1 MTQTRPFLINGQ
13 MQHLAPQDDPRESLL
28 RWLKRQRFH
37 GTKEGCGDGDCGACT
52 VAEVVIED
60 GTRRLRALNSCLL
73 PMGQVLGRE
82 FVTVEGLARGSQLHP
97 VQDAMV
103 RTAGSQ
109 CGYCTPGFVMSLFV
123 GYHEADLDDHA
134 IDGNLC
140 RCTGYVPI
148 RKAMAAICDDPAAT
162 RLAALPAFVSQSAAN
177 TDGAAHPSF
186 LLPTSI
192 AEAVAHKQQ
201 FPEFQWL
208 AGATDSGVALS
219 RGQSLAPGFICLDR
233 IPALT
238 EITIQADGIRIGAG
252 VNLVQMEQQLAD
264 ALPMLADMLPWF
276 AARQV
281 KNRATVGGN
290 IGSASPIGDLLP
302 CLLALDA
309 TIELIGPAGNRH
321 IPACDYFL
329 DYRKT
334 MRQAEELI
342 SAVWIPTPSGRQA
355 FYKVAKRQTDDISIV
370 AAAFRLDADAD
381 GTIREVRL
389 AYGGVAAIPKRAR
402 ATEDWLQGRKC
413 DAASI
418 DEAVNRVAAEFAP
431 LSDHRASREYR
442 LALIGNLLRQFLEGA
457 S

>member
-1 MTQTRPFLINGQ
+1 MTRTRPFLINGQ
-13 MQHLAPQDDPRESLL
+13 TQYLAPQDDPRESLL

-52 VAEVVIED
+52 VAEVVTEQ
-60 GTRRLRALNSCLL
+60 GERQLRALNSCLL

-82 FVTVEGLARGSQLHP
+82 FVTVEGLAQGQRLHP
-97 VQDAMV
+97 VQEAMV
-103 RTAGSQ
+103 QTAGSQ

-123 GYHEADLDDHA
+123 GYHEGKLDDHA

-148 RKAMAAICDDPAAT
+148 RNAMAKVEHDAESVRT
-162 RLAALPAFVSQSAAN
+162 SALPAAVRERSAN
-177 TDGAAHPSF
+177 LDGPPHSAF

-192 AEAVAHKQQ
+192 DEAIAFKQQ

-219 RGQSLAPGFICLDR
+219 RGQTLAPGFVCLDR
-233 IPALT
+233 IPSLT
-238 EITIQADGIRIGAG
+238 TLSTHDDGYRIGAG
-252 VNLVQMEQQLAD
+252 VSLVQLERSLAD

-302 CLLALDA
+302 CFLALDA
-309 TIELIGPAGNRH
+309 SFELHGPDGVRH
-321 IPACDYFL
+321 VPAHAYFL

-334 MRQAEELI
+334 ARHPGELI
-342 SAVWIPTPSGRQA
+342 AAVTIPKPSGRQR

-370 AAAFRLDADAD
+370 AGAFRIDIDEQ
-381 GTIREVRL
+381 GTVRDLRL
-389 AYGGVAAIPKRAR
+389 AYGGVAAIPKRAT
-402 ATEDWLQGRKC
+402 ATEQWLRGRVM
-413 DAASI
+413 DAATI
-418 DEAVNRVAAEFAP
+418 AEATKRVTEEFAP

-442 LALIGNLLRQFLEGA
+442 TALIGNLLHQFLTGVA
-457 S
+457 